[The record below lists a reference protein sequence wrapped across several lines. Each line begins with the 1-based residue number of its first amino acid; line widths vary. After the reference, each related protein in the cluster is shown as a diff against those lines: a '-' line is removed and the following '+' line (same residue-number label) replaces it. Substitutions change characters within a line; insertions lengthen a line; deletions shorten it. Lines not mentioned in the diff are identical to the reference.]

1 MKQCL
6 RQRKNG
12 RQGFGRGQRNLNL
25 FTTFFDW
32 KLTNELNACDLGAV
46 VKDAVIICGTN
57 RWRWLTGIT
66 HPISKL
72 QLSVYIEMVR
82 GQMFNHIPYY
92 QINLVVTRRDFGCQ
106 GKWSSGI
113 E

>member
-1 MKQCL
+1 MIRRPPSSTL
-6 RQRKNG
+6 LPYSTLIRSRAPIRKIS
-12 RQGFGRGQRNLNL
+12 FGE
-25 FTTFFDW
+25 
-32 KLTNELNACDLGAV
+32 TNHF
-46 VKDAVIICGTN
+46 ICGYGHD
-57 RWRWLTGIT
+57 RWWWLTRIT
-66 HPISKL
+66 PPISKL
-72 QLSVYIEMVR
+72 QLSVSIEMVR